1 MAQRWSQCLVNSQFR
16 EINTESTIWV
26 ASCCTTEQ
34 KSKASNAFANVII
47 VEFVKHIIGLFVLTG
62 GKRQYVAP
70 ASPAWTA
77 IPRKPSRLTF
87 RTLWDLNQ
95 ADEWSTLQVAVI
107 GKRWSVAGQEH
118 GFDDRQFS
126 PFGKARLKQR
136 SNLWLDF
143 CTFQPVD
150 GILLYT
156 GKTMYVKRTRESLCD
171 IIGWSISRQLILD
184 SLKEADFTMIG
195 LMFLY
200 CWNTLERSV
209 WWTKTPAPIG
219 PRDPSIQLISR
230 RADSESE
237 CFKTLRPPEWCDA
250 LIVTN
255 RSKKTARPSNSR
267 DFDWSSKWRSKMI
280 LSRVPSASRATL
292 MTCLTFRWQQRHWS
306 KLAEES
312 ISYDND
318 LYYIMPF

>member
-1 MAQRWSQCLVNSQFR
+1 MFGEFAVQRDKYRIYYMSGFMLYHW
-16 EINTESTIWV
+16 
-26 ASCCTTEQ
+26 A

-47 VEFVKHIIGLFVLTG
+47 VEFVEHIIGLFVLTG

-143 CTFQPVD
+143 CTFQS
-150 GILLYT
+150 
-156 GKTMYVKRTRESLCD
+156 MESYSTQAKQC
-171 IIGWSISRQLILD
+171 
-184 SLKEADFTMIG
+184 M
-195 LMFLY
+195 
-200 CWNTLERSV
+200 
-209 WWTKTPAPIG
+209 
-219 PRDPSIQLISR
+219 
-230 RADSESE
+230 
-237 CFKTLRPPEWCDA
+237 
-250 LIVTN
+250 
-255 RSKKTARPSNSR
+255 
-267 DFDWSSKWRSKMI
+267 
-280 LSRVPSASRATL
+280 
-292 MTCLTFRWQQRHWS
+292 
-306 KLAEES
+306 
-312 ISYDND
+312 
-318 LYYIMPF
+318 